1 MRFPG
6 FTDEWKRIKVSD
18 LLDFYST
25 NSLSWEMLNYEDGN
39 LHNLHYGLIHSGLPT
54 LIDLKRDTLPFVNDT
69 AKPKNYTLCKEGDI
83 AFADASEDTNDVAK
97 AIEFIN
103 LEGQLVISGLHTIH
117 GRDNGNKTV
126 VGFKG
131 YAFASSSFHN
141 QIRRIAQGT
150 KIYSISSK
158 SFDEVFI
165 SIPNKTE
172 QTKIARL
179 LHLIDERITTQNKII
194 EDLQSLIKGLAKTL
208 TNQGE
213 PNTRISNCL
222 DCHTSTLQE
231 GSLNKKSL
239 YPVYGASGIAGFL
252 DDYICDKDS
261 ILIIKD
267 GSGAGTVSFATG
279 QYSVIGTLNYLT
291 AKSGYSLKYLYF
303 CLMSFN
309 FEPFKTG
316 MAIPHIYFKDYG
328 RAKIYCPSIAEQQC
342 IAKTLT
348 VLENKLN
355 IELKLLNILYQEKR
369 CLLSKMFI

>member
-6 FTDEWKRIKVSD
+6 FTDEWKTDRLSSYAKKIIRKNKGHSI
-18 LLDFYST
+18 T
-25 NSLSWEMLNYEDGN
+25 NVLCNSAN
-39 LHNLHYGLIHSGLPT
+39 LGIIPQSEYF
-54 LIDLKRDTLPFVNDT
+54 DR
-69 AKPKNYTLCKEGDI
+69 DI
-83 AFADASEDTNDVAK
+83 ANSENTNAYYV
-97 AIEFIN
+97 IECGDFVYNPRKSVSAPYGPVN
-103 LEGQLVISGLHTIH
+103 LYDRPESGIISPLYLCFRVKNISKDFLL
-117 GRDNGNKTV
+117 RW
-126 VGFKG
+126 FKG
-131 YAFASSSFHN
+131 NSWHKYV
-141 QIRRIAQGT
+141 
-150 KIYSISSK
+150 YSHGDTGVRYDRVSIK
-158 SFDEVFI
+158 DEIFLNMPI
-165 SIPNKTE
+165 LLPSIPE
-172 QTKIARL
+172 QEKIAKFLSL
-179 LHLIDERITTQNKII
+179 LDERIATQNKII